1 MITIKLKDARDLIHQ
16 NKGKFV
22 CVDQVDNGPYVEVIF
37 KEKEYTQ
44 LYAFYY
50 YRSDDPDLGITID
63 TVQKFDSFL
72 GDDDNLDV
80 EVALTKKVTKQI
92 TVTKYIEDNPNDWWE
107 SL

>member
-1 MITIKLKDARDLIHQ
+1 MIKSIKLKDARDLIHQ

-22 CVDQVDNGPYVEVIF
+22 HVDQVEDGPGVEVIF
-37 KEKEYTQ
+37 KEKECNQ
-44 LYAFYY
+44 LYSFWY

-80 EVALTKKVTKQI
+80 GVNPIKKVTKQI
-92 TVTKYIEDNPNDWWE
+92 TVTKYIEDDP
-107 SL
+107 SY